1 MMNNLKSAFI
11 LPDSSV
17 RTNERREFPN
27 YEWQEKNIDKRKTG
41 QIISKS
47 FKGKELASDITGGNT
62 AGPCLPAPEAD
73 SGVTMGAIRHFTTTS
88 QSGPE
93 NEKHFLQHVKSNKL
107 SGPSHWYRGC
117 LQSPDSPGLVVGPT
131 KNYAFLREL

>member
-1 MMNNLKSAFI
+1 MMNNLKSVFI

-17 RTNERREFPN
+17 KTNERREFPN

-73 SGVTMGAIRHFTTTS
+73 AGGTLGVILQFTTTS

-93 NEKHFLQHVKSNKL
+93 HEKRCRQHDNCNRF
-107 SGPSHWYRGC
+107 SGPSQWYREG
-117 LQSPDSPGLVVGPT
+117 LQSPDFPDFYVCHT
-131 KNYAFLREL
+131 KNYAYRRKL